1 MKLITDLSEDLELTD
16 LWLLNLDS
24 FIPCHS
30 QQDCVTPFYYPRH
43 KQNTGK
49 LYLLQLLC
57 P

>member
-30 QQDCVTPFYYPRH
+30 QQDFVTPFYYPLH
-43 KQNTGK
+43 KKNTGK